1 MSSALP
7 LIDEAHRWEL
17 TPDSSGRMH
26 LVDLKPFETPIEPSF
41 NPASDIV
48 FLVFTRS
55 NPTVGQRIF
64 LNNQASVQNSNF
76 NPAHPTRVTIHGWQG
91 SLNDAVNI
99 EVTAAYLR
107 HGDYNVSLPISLC
120 KKLLKFRLQ
129 MVIVDWSV
137 GASSINYITSRNH
150 VGNVGLEAAR
160 MIDFLHSIGHVRFP
174 DLHVIG
180 HSLG

>member
-1 MSSALP
+1 
-7 LIDEAHRWEL
+7 
-17 TPDSSGRMH
+17 
-26 LVDLKPFETPIEPSF
+26 
-41 NPASDIV
+41 
-48 FLVFTRS
+48 
-55 NPTVGQRIF
+55 
-64 LNNQASVQNSNF
+64 
-76 NPAHPTRVTIHGWQG
+76 
-91 SLNDAVNI
+91 
-99 EVTAAYLR
+99 
-107 HGDYNVSLPISLC
+107 
-120 KKLLKFRLQ
+120 